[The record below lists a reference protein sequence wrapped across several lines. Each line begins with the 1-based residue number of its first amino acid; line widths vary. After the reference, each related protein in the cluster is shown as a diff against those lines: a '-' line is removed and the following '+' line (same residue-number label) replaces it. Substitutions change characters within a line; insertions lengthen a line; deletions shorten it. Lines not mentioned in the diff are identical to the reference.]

1 MDNDNPYKKND
12 KKDDLNIVI
21 DELKDKIDSLMIS
34 TYITAFI
41 FIILIICLEV
51 FYRVVLTSK

>member
-41 FIILIICLEV
+41 FIVLIICLEV